1 MCEVFTL
8 ASAGLGI
15 AQSVVGYQAASAQ
28 SKAQSAASRQNAIN
42 AARAAQD
49 QYSNLSVREQ
59 QEGQSTYQQKL
70 QSEIQKAQMA
80 AAGEVAAGEGN
91 VGGNSVGHVLRDIY
105 AQAGRNDVT
114 LDTNLQMKREAL
126 EKDKL
131 AARTGAQSQINA
143 VPKGQKPSW
152 IPYAIGAGSGLLNT
166 YSNMKIRKKV

>member
-59 QEGQSTYQQKL
+59 PLARLLPVKESLAVILWDTYCA
-70 QSEIQKAQMA
+70 IFM
-80 AAGEVAAGEGN
+80 
-91 VGGNSVGHVLRDIY
+91 R
-105 AQAGRNDVT
+105 R
-114 LDTNLQMKREAL
+114 L
-126 EKDKL
+126 EEM
-131 AARTGAQSQINA
+131 T
-143 VPKGQKPSW
+143 
-152 IPYAIGAGSGLLNT
+152 
-166 YSNMKIRKKV
+166 